1 MFEKVKDLMNIGLT
15 ENEAK
20 VYCCLLKKH
29 QFTATEISQ
38 CAGVNRSK
46 IYSVL
51 SSLTKRGLCTEKLG
65 KVRRFTA
72 VDPDVS
78 FENIILEEK
87 KKFERLNALPA
98 QLSQIY
104 ASNKDISSPLD
115 FIQVFSTAPSIIKKH
130 HTLELESKNEVLS
143 FCKPPYAM
151 VREHTLHEE
160 QIESMDS
167 GVKFKSIYEVEEDVK
182 FFAESMK
189 SFEMKG
195 EDIRVMYH
203 LPIKLHV
210 FDTHTVMFSMINKIN
225 PEESLT
231 YLVIEHEDLAETL
244 INTFNDYW
252 EQALTVPEFLE
263 RENLT

>member
-1 MFEKVKDLMNIGLT
+1 MFEKIKDLMNIGLT

-65 KVRRFTA
+65 KVRRFAA
-72 VDPDVS
+72 VDPTIS
-78 FENIILEEK
+78 FENIIQEEQ
-87 KKFERLNALPA
+87 KKFDRLNALPA
-98 QLSQIY
+98 QLAQIY
-104 ASNKDISSPLD
+104 TNNKDVSSPLD
-115 FIQVFSTAPSIIKKH
+115 FIQVFSTAPSIINKH
-130 HTLELESKNEVLS
+130 HTLEMESKDEVLS

-151 VREHTLHEE
+151 VRELGLHEE
-160 QIESMDS
+160 QTITMNK
-167 GVKFKSIYEVEEDVK
+167 GVKFKSIYEVEDDVK

-189 SFEMKG
+189 SFAAKG
-195 EDIRVMYH
+195 EEVRIMYH

-210 FDTHTVMFSMINKIN
+210 FDKQTVMFSMINKIN

-244 INTFNDYW
+244 INTFFGYW
-252 EQALTVPEFLE
+252 NEALTVDEFLE